1 MKKTIAA
8 AAAVLAGLTACS
20 SDADVASENIDKA
33 AEQFE
38 INRHLVFYN
47 GITDTV
53 FLEVY
58 GYCSYENQGSEVEI
72 ICRDSEGVGGFSNH
86 SMGLSDNVTYVVEQI
101 EPADVSTTRPRI
113 IFKPE
118 ALIPNIDRP

>member
-1 MKKTIAA
+1 MNIITKCLLIFGVAWL
-8 AAAVLAGLTACS
+8 AVGCRT
-20 SDADVASENIDKA
+20 DADVASENIDKA

-38 INRHLVFYN
+38 LYRHAVFYN

-58 GYCSYENQGSEVEI
+58 GFCSYTNQGVEVEV
-72 ICRDSEGVGGFSNH
+72 ICRDDDGFWNH
-86 SMGLSDNVTYVVEQI
+86 SMGLSDNVTYVVEQV
-101 EPADVSTTRPRI
+101 EPADVDTSRVRV

-118 ALIPNIDRP
+118 ALIPNVDRP